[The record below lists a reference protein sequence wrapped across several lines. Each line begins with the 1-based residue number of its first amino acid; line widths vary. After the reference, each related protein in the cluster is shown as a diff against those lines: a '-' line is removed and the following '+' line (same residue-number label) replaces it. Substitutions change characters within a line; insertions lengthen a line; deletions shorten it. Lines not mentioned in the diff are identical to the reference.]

1 MHRLAVPGSPD
12 PLAKA
17 QPPVTGRAAAAL
29 GDAGLRVDVE
39 HAFRIE
45 ATRAAAPVAVPAVAD
60 DAVVEIELDGGVVF
74 YSRVD
79 DLPERLRL
87 PQARGASAET
97 AVIELPVVVPLGERE
112 RGFGDWAIRAL
123 RILGLKAGEA
133 IGGDGSGRLAQES
146 ARRIAEALE
155 RRQIPEPGLKR
166 WQGRELI
173 GLGDG
178 LQPAGKPWL
187 VFLHGTASSTQGSF
201 GGLAE
206 RSAEWRQLAAAYGD
220 RILALEHRTLTVS
233 PIQNAIDALEA
244 LPADA
249 VLHLVSHSRG
259 GLVGELLC
267 RGGLVDRPADF
278 LPEEL
283 AGFDEGSRAALQRLG
298 DLLRDKKPV
307 VERFVRVACP
317 ARGTILASDRL
328 DLWLNVTLNAL
339 GLAIGLAPAPVLSE
353 AYGFLK
359 ALTITVVKEKADPA
373 TLPGLE
379 AMIPGRPLVGLLNRV
394 GTTTGADLSVIEG
407 DIEGAGIL
415 GRLKVFATDVFYR
428 EDHDLVVNTSAMS
441 GGMARPAG
449 RARVFSD
456 KGSWVSH
463 FGYFRNAR
471 TAELVVRGVLRKEG
485 DLAGFAPLNSSD
497 DLPMPL
503 VSARRDG
510 ASRPMVFVL
519 PGIMGS
525 HLTIHGQRVWLDVPQ
540 LALGGTGR
548 LRIGA
553 ADVTPEAPIGLYYAE
568 LCAHLA
574 RTHEVRPWSY
584 DWRLSVRST
593 GRQLAQALRDA
604 LAATDQPIRIVAHSL
619 GGLVARSAFRD
630 GGLWQ
635 QFRDR
640 DGSRLVML
648 GTPNGGSHGIPLM
661 LLGRDRTLQAL
672 AMLDVTASRRE
683 LLDVVS
689 RFPAVLE
696 MLPHD
701 PDFNL
706 FTAAGWSRLADLD
719 LDRAAWAQPDQAD
732 LADARAVRDD
742 LAAGPFDPERMVYIA
757 GQAPTPERLLIAAG
771 PAGGQQVLFG
781 MTEEGDG
788 RVPWRTGILPGMRAW
803 YAPAAHGDLPR
814 YRPGFAAIT
823 DLLVQG
829 TTNRLPARPAGLR
842 GAATVRPVLREVPTI
857 HPDFEEMAAAA
868 MGGTRAAPVAPAAP
882 RVRITVIHG
891 HVAMADHPVMVGH
904 YEGDTIA
911 GPERALDLLLNGRLT
926 HRRHLGLY
934 PGRRGTSEVM
944 LDRRQRPEGA
954 VVLGLGT
961 PGTLTGGLL
970 EEIYLG
976 GFLRYAAAEEEE
988 WCAQGQSQAR
998 RLRLSTVLVGG
1009 GEGGLSVRES
1019 LRALLVGLQRAQRLL
1034 QKGPRYVELQVVEFL
1049 EHRAIEIWHEL
1060 DRLSGHLEQDSCDGS
1075 GELIELA
1082 PCVQIRD
1089 GGKRRIGEGGDPSW
1103 WQPLQVTIDPHGPQ
1117 KLISFAT
1124 PSGRARVEASALIYN
1139 QSIVDLFS
1147 SQAPSSAGLYP
1158 EMGTPGRALFEL
1170 LWPDHLKD
1178 RSQEDRNLR
1187 LILDAETAAFPWEIM
1202 DDRRP
1207 WQERVED
1214 GDGERQAP
1222 PAVRAGA
1229 VRQLT
1234 RTRFRARPQ
1243 APLRSTR
1250 RALVIGNP
1258 TAIPAPGFGPLAGA
1272 EQEAQAVVSLLEASG
1287 YEVERLIGR
1296 EARPDRILAM
1306 LFAQAWQVVHIA
1318 AHGAVK
1324 HRFRPD
1330 GPEVTGAILGGE
1342 FVLGPDTLDRMPVPP
1357 DLFFVNCC
1365 HLGAVDKE
1373 AEAARGRNR
1382 DWPHLA
1388 ATVSVQLIE
1397 IGVRAVVAAG
1407 WAVDDA
1413 AARIFALEFYGRL
1426 LGGENFGEAVKEARK
1441 RVYHEYRDTTT
1452 WGAYQCYGEPDWRLN
1467 GGETVQTTWEP
1478 RPFAAVAEVLEAIES
1493 IRGDA
1498 RTGVERD
1505 ADTLRQRLAAVVDL
1519 AGQRT
1524 FTGRPEV
1531 AALLGEVFGDLGDLA
1546 TALAWYDRAFSAEQ
1560 AHTGQVHLPMR
1571 AIERRAN
1578 LRARLAV
1585 QRFRETDPA
1594 QADREGARKEIEQS
1608 LKELRRLAQLAG
1620 KTSERLALQGSC
1632 HKRLAQVL
1640 TDAER
1645 MQALKRMRDCYADA
1659 ERLTRE
1665 RTGCVDPYH
1674 RRMQAAAVFVID
1686 LCANGT
1692 VSEQAQTLLK
1702 IVRTEAEQRYAE
1714 EASFWNGIAAAEIS
1728 VLEFIA
1734 HDGKDGSCM
1743 EDAAQGYFKAW
1754 RRNGSALM
1762 MISVLEQ
1769 MDFLVD
1775 VLNDS
1780 QASRSHALQAVAALR
1795 ADLQAQMSSGVWS
1808 AAECG
1813 PA

>member
-1 MHRLAVPGSPD
+1 MRQLAVPGSPD
-12 PLAKA
+12 LLAKA
-17 QPPVTGRAAAAL
+17 QPPVTGQAAAAL
-29 GDAGLRVDVE
+29 ADAGVRVDVE

-45 ATRAAAPVAVPAVAD
+45 ATRAATPGAARAGAD
-60 DAVVEIELDGGVVF
+60 DAVVEIALDGGAVF
-74 YSRVD
+74 YARVD

-87 PQARGASAET
+87 PQARGASGEA
-97 AVIELPVVVPLGERE
+97 AVIDLPAALPLGERE
-112 RGFGDWAIRAL
+112 RGLGDWAIRAL
-123 RILGLKAGEA
+123 RILGLEA
-133 IGGDGSGRLAQES
+133 VGPDGSGRLAQGT

-178 LQPAGKPWL
+178 LQPTGKPWL

-206 RSAEWRQLAAAYGD
+206 RGTEWRQLAAVYGD

-278 LPEEL
+278 RPEEL

-328 DLWLNVTLNAL
+328 DLWLNLALNAL
-339 GLAIGLAPAPVLSE
+339 GLAIDLAPAPVLSE

-359 ALTITVVKEKADPA
+359 ALTIAVVKERADPA

-394 GTTTGADLSVIEG
+394 GTTTEADLSVIEG

-415 GRLKVFATDVFYR
+415 GRLKVFATDAFYR

-456 KGSWVSH
+456 KGSRVNH
-463 FGYFRNAR
+463 FAYFRNAR

-485 DLAGFAPLNSSD
+485 DLGGFAPLKPSD
-497 DLPMPL
+497 DRPMPL

-510 ASRPMVFVL
+510 VPRPMVFVL

-525 HLTIHGQRVWLDVPQ
+525 HLSIHGQRIWLDVPQ

-548 LRIGA
+548 LRVGA
-553 ADVTPEAPIGLYYAE
+553 ADVTPGSPIGLYYSE
-568 LCAHLA
+568 LCEHLA
-574 RTHEVRPWSY
+574 LTHEVRPWSY

-593 GRQLAQALRDA
+593 GQQLAHALRDA
-604 LAATDQPIRIVAHSL
+604 LAATDRPICIVAHSL
-619 GGLVARSAFRD
+619 GGLVARSALRD
-630 GGLWQ
+630 DGLWQ

-640 DGSRLVML
+640 GGSRLVML
-648 GTPNGGSHGIPLM
+648 GTPNGGSHSIPLM

-683 LLDVVS
+683 ILDVVS
-689 RFPAVLE
+689 RFPAMLE
-696 MLPHD
+696 MLPDD
-701 PDFNL
+701 PELNL

-719 LDRAAWAQPDQAD
+719 PDRAAWAQPDQAD
-732 LADARAVRDD
+732 LANARAVRDD

-757 GQAPTPERLLIAAG
+757 GQAPTPERLLIAPG
-771 PAGGQQVLFG
+771 PTGGQQVLFG
-781 MTEEGDG
+781 MTAEGDG

-829 TTNRLPARPAGLR
+829 TTNRLLARPSGLR
-842 GAATVRPVLREVPTI
+842 GAATVRPVLRDLSTI

-868 MGGTRAAPVAPAAP
+868 MGGTRVAPVAPATP
-882 RVRITVIHG
+882 RVRVVVIHG

-911 GPERALDLLLNGRLT
+911 GPERALDLLLDGRLT
-926 HRRHLGLY
+926 RRRHLRLY

-944 LDRRQRPEGA
+944 LDRTRRPQGA

-961 PGTLTGGLL
+961 PGELTGALL

-988 WCAQGQSQAR
+988 WCAQGQRQAR
-998 RLRLSTVLVGG
+998 RLCLSTVLVGG

-1019 LRALLVGLQRAQRLL
+1019 LRALLVGLQRAQPLL
-1034 QKGPRYVELQVVEFL
+1034 PEGQRYVELQVVDFL

-1060 DRLSGHLEQDSCDGS
+1060 DRLSSHRGPASRDGI
-1075 GELIELA
+1075 GELIELT
-1082 PCVQIRD
+1082 PCVQTRD
-1089 GGKRRIGEGGDPSW
+1089 GGKRQIGSGGDPSW

-1117 KLISFAT
+1117 KLISFST
-1124 PSGRARVEASALIYN
+1124 PSGRARVEASALVYN
-1139 QSIVDLFS
+1139 QTIVDLFS
-1147 SQAPSSAGLYP
+1147 SQAPTSAGLYP

-1170 LWPDHLKD
+1170 LWPDPLKD

-1207 WQERVED
+1207 WQGRV
-1214 GDGERQAP
+1214 GGRDGEPQAP

-1243 APLRSTR
+1243 SPPRSTH

-1272 EQEAQAVVSLLEASG
+1272 EQEAQAVVSLLESSG
-1287 YEVERLIGR
+1287 YEVEQLIGR
-1296 EARPDRILAM
+1296 EARPDRILAT
-1306 LFAQAWQVVHIA
+1306 LFAQAWQIVHIA

-1342 FVLGPDTLDRMPVPP
+1342 FVLGPDILDRMPVPP

-1365 HLGAVDKE
+1365 HIGAVDSE
-1373 AEAARGRNR
+1373 AEAARDRNR
-1382 DWPHLA
+1382 AWPQLA

-1413 AARIFALEFYGRL
+1413 AARIFAQEFYGRM

-1441 RVYHEYRDTTT
+1441 RVYNEFSATTT

-1467 GGETVQTTWEP
+1467 GGQTIRTTWEP
-1478 RPFAAVAEVLEAIES
+1478 RPFAAVAEVIEAIES
-1493 IRGDA
+1493 IRSDA

-1505 ADTLRQRLAAVVDL
+1505 AGTLRQRLAAIVEL
-1519 AGQRT
+1519 AGQRS
-1524 FTGRPEV
+1524 FTGRAEV
-1531 AALLGEVFGDLGDLA
+1531 AALLGEVFGDLGDFA
-1546 TALAWYDRAFSAEQ
+1546 TALTWYDRAFSVEQ
-1560 AHTGQVHLPMR
+1560 AHTEQGPLPVR

-1578 LRARLAV
+1578 LRARLAA
-1585 QRFRETDPA
+1585 QRFRATDRT
-1594 QADREGARKEIEQS
+1594 QADRDSARKEIEQS
-1608 LKELRRLAQLAG
+1608 LKELRRLALLAG

-1632 HKRLAQVL
+1632 HKRVAQVL
-1640 TDAER
+1640 TGAER
-1645 MQALKRMRDCYADA
+1645 MQALKRMKECYADA
-1659 ERLTRE
+1659 EKLTWE

-1674 RRMQAAAVFVID
+1674 RRMRAAAVFVIG

-1692 VSEQAQTLLK
+1692 VSEETQTLLEL
-1702 IVRTEAEQRYAE
+1702 VRTEAEQLYAK
-1714 EASFWNGIAAAEIS
+1714 EASFWNGIASAEIS
-1728 VLEFIA
+1728 VLDFIA
-1734 HDGKDGSCM
+1734 RQGNGGPSI
-1743 EDAAQGYFKAW
+1743 EDAKQGYLRAW
-1754 RRNGSALM
+1754 KRNGSALM

-1769 MDFLVD
+1769 MDFLVE
-1775 VLNDS
+1775 VLNDNQS
-1780 QASRSHALQAVAALR
+1780 GNLQTLKSVSNLR
-1795 ADLQAQMSSGVWS
+1795 NDLQDLLSSWVGS
-1808 AAECG
+1808 TAEYK
-1813 PA
+1813 PS